1 MEKLS
6 QDKMLEIKAA
16 MAMSKAAKDF
26 FDDKDDMSFQVYS
39 LEHVDVFEPKQGEP
53 SETDKFRFDVH
64 SKTLELDLNALII
77 RHFKFS
83 LDEESWIIKE
93 ITAKRLPEKLLWCLF
108 ECGYGRDLPLADF
121 IVKAVIEDHTLSRS
135 ALSYMIEVVHYN
147 FSDDLKVLIVQS
159 EIEFKFSRGII
170 VKFVLSGYELPY
182 QAKKLILDAVLGGN
196 LDIYYLD
203 LLVQHRYDFSD
214 DLSHDLI
221 VGTIEGKVSPQVL
234 QKMLNNGYEFS
245 LGNWKVMFNSNIDF
259 MVKACL
265 EKFYPDLVEI
275 L

>member
-26 FDDKDDMSFQVYS
+26 FDNKDDMSFQAHS
-39 LEHVDVFEPKQGEP
+39 LEHADVFEPKQGES
-53 SETDKFRFDVH
+53 SETDQFRFDVH
-64 SKTLELDLNALII
+64 SKTLELDLNTLII
-77 RHFKFS
+77 RRFKFS
-83 LDEESWIIKE
+83 LDEESWIVKE

-108 ECGYGRDLPLADF
+108 ECGYGRDL
-121 IVKAVIEDHTLSRS
+121 
-135 ALSYMIEVVHYN
+135 
-147 FSDDLKVLIVQS
+147 Q
-159 EIEFKFSRGII
+159 
-170 VKFVLSGYELPY
+170 
-182 QAKKLILDAVLGGN
+182 KLILDAVLSGN
-196 LDIYYLD
+196 FDIYYLD

-214 DLSHDLI
+214 DLSHNLI

>member
-26 FDDKDDMSFQVYS
+26 FDVKDEISFQTHS
-39 LEHVDVFEPKQGEP
+39 LKHADVFEPKQDEP

-64 SKTLELDLNALII
+64 SKTLEKDIEVLIGG
-77 RHFKFS
+77 HYKFS
-83 LDEESWIIKE
+83 LDEECWIIKE
-93 ITAKRLPEKLLWCLF
+93 IIAKRLPEKLLWYLF
-108 ECGYGRDLPLADF
+108 ECGYGRDLPLVDS
-121 IVKAVIEDHTLSRS
+121 IVKAVIEEHTLSRYV
-135 ALSYMIEVVHYN
+135 LSYMIEIVSCN

-159 EIEFKFSRGII
+159 EIEAKFSRCFITKL
-170 VKFVLSGYELPY
+170 VASGYELPY
-182 QAKKLILDAVLGGN
+182 QAKKLILDAVLSGN

-203 LLVQHRYDFSD
+203 LLVQYRYDLSD

-221 VGTIEGKVSPQVL
+221 VGTIEGKVSPKVL

-265 EKFYPDLVEI
+265 KKFYPDLVEI

>member
-26 FDDKDDMSFQVYS
+26 FDDKEDMSFQVYS
-39 LEHVDVFEPKQGEP
+39 LEHVDVFEPKQGES

-64 SKTLELDLNALII
+64 SKTLELDLNTLII
-77 RHFKFS
+77 RRFKFS
-83 LDEESWIIKE
+83 LDEESWIVKE

-108 ECGYGRDLPLADF
+108 ECGYGRDLPLANS
-121 IVKAVIEDHTLSRS
+121 IVDAVIDGRLSVSFLYSLLQKR
-135 ALSYMIEVVHYN
+135 YN
-147 FSDDLKVLIVQS
+147 FSDDVLVLIVQS
-159 EIEFKFSRGII
+159 AIEAKISCNFITELMS
-170 VKFVLSGYELPY
+170 SGYELPN
-182 QAKKLILDAVLGGN
+182 QAKKLILDAVLSGN
-196 LDIYYLD
+196 FDIYYLD

-214 DLSHDLI
+214 DLSHNLI